1 MKNCG
6 ARAHAMAAAKELP
19 KTMVRLCERAPNLE
33 VRDKTMEL
41 VQEWALHL
49 RRNPEFGQAY
59 ADLRSRGFRFPE
71 PSRAPAASATR
82 SQPGYHW
89 STDDHISDAD
99 RAAIAQALAE
109 SEAEAREVERLEA
122 EAEVQQRLQGAAPP
136 HRIYPGN
143 IPLGQPVRAP
153 PHLSH
158 GVPDT
163 FVAHVAGVDSELQR
177 ALRESEAS
185 AAAERAMREGAA
197 RPTSTTRYTPADVE
211 KLKGDIAVA
220 RHSLDTFA
228 SVLDACIAARP
239 MAPSD
244 VARELSEQC
253 RAMHPRLIELISNA
267 EDSLLASAIELND
280 ALTAQMERYDTLVR
294 ASKGDVS
301 AAASIAPRSQA
312 PPTAP
317 QKFTTESL
325 LSELDDAIKS
335 PSGPA
340 STSTTANPFGD
351 FVASQA
357 VATSYPVPVSGPV
370 SGPASGPA
378 LMSPNPFMAGPSM
391 ASTRGSG
398 PSSTPVMR
406 TNPAYGFGDEF
417 YSSQSV
423 IPSQLSPQV
432 STPPRSPQTM
442 QRRGPPPRSPVS
454 DPFADL
460 SAVAASRARRDDVDD
475 SLAKI

>member
-6 ARAHAMAAAKELP
+6 ARARAMAAAKEIP
-19 KTMVRLCERAPNLE
+19 KTLVRLCDRAPNLE

-49 RRNPEFGQAY
+49 RRNPEFAQAY

-71 PSRAPAASATR
+71 PSRAPTASTTR
-82 SQPGYHW
+82 SQPTYHW

-99 RAAIAQALAE
+99 RAAIAQAIAE
-109 SEAEAREVERLEA
+109 SEAEAREAELLEA
-122 EAEVQQRLQGAAPP
+122 EAEAHRGLQGAAPN
-136 HRIYPGN
+136 HRVYPGN

-153 PHLSH
+153 PHLAY
-158 GVPDT
+158 GGAET
-163 FVAHVAGVDSELQR
+163 FVAHVSGVDSELQR

-185 AAAERAMREGAA
+185 AAAERARREGAA
-197 RPTSTTRYTPADVE
+197 HPTSITRYTPADVE
-211 KLKGDIAVA
+211 KLTRDIAVA
-220 RHSLDTFA
+220 RHSLDTFTG
-228 SVLDACIAARP
+228 VLDACIAATP

-244 VARELSEQC
+244 ISRELSAQC
-253 RAMHPRLIELISNA
+253 HAMHPRLVELISNA

-280 ALTAQMERYDTLVR
+280 ALTAQMQRYDLLVR
-294 ASKGDVS
+294 ASNGDAS
-301 AAASIAPRSQA
+301 ASALLAPRGQTPQTS
-312 PPTAP
+312 AP

-325 LSELDDAIKS
+325 LSELDDAIKV

-351 FVASQA
+351 VVASQA
-357 VATSYPVPVSGPV
+357 VVTSYPVPVSGSASSPV
-370 SGPASGPA
+370 
-378 LMSPNPFMAGPSM
+378 LMSPNPFLARPST
-391 ASTRGSG
+391 ASARGSE
-398 PSSTPVMR
+398 PSSMPAMH
-406 TNPAYGFGDEF
+406 TNPVYGFGNDF
-417 YSSQSV
+417 YSSQAV

-432 STPPRSPQTM
+432 STPTRSPRVE
-442 QRRGPPPRSPVS
+442 RRGPPPRSPGN

-460 SAVAASRARRDDVDD
+460 SAVAASRARREAIDD